1 MVFEMFP
8 KGSKM
13 KGFCNVSSI
22 LSVNLMHF
30 SSYKRIKDFFTNY
43 IIVNTLQKYFLN
55 K

>member
-30 SSYKRIKDFFTNY
+30 SSYKRIKDFFLP
-43 IIVNTLQKYFLN
+43 IISLLIRYKNIF
-55 K
+55 